1 MYVPKINSWSDDQE
15 ILEFMRR
22 FSFATI
28 VTARNGVPVAT
39 HLPFLVTK
47 DEGSIILYSHFAR
60 ANDHWQALDKQT
72 SLVIFSE
79 PHAYISPSHYEKEL
93 NVPTWNYL
101 SVHAYGRTTLI
112 NDTGK
117 LMELLENT
125 INNFEL
131 AYGKQWSGLPDQ
143 YRMNMIKGI
152 VGFSMVVTE
161 LQAKKKISQN
171 RSEGEKEKIVD
182 SLSES
187 KDTNAQLIAEYMK
200 GGNTHNYSGNESHR
214 DNRE

>member
-1 MYVPKINSWSDDQE
+1 MYIPKINSWNDDRE
-15 ILEFMRR
+15 IFEFMRR

-28 VTARNGVPVAT
+28 VTGRNDMPVAT
-39 HLPFLVTK
+39 HLPFLVSK
-47 DEGSIILYSHFAR
+47 VEDSIILYSHFAR
-60 ANDHWQALDKQT
+60 ANDHWQALVEQT

-101 SVHAYGRTTLI
+101 SVHAYGKATLI

-117 LMELLENT
+117 LMELLDNT
-125 INNFEL
+125 INNFE
-131 AYGKQWSGLPDQ
+131 ADYGKQWSSLPDQ

-171 RSEGEKEKIVD
+171 RSEVEKENIVH
-182 SLSES
+182 SLAKSE
-187 KDTNAQLIAEYMK
+187 DTNARLISEYMK
-200 GGNTHNYSGNESHR
+200 EGSNHNSAG
-214 DNRE
+214 

>member
-1 MYVPKINSWSDDQE
+1 MYIPRINSWNDDRE
-15 ILEFMRR
+15 IPDFMQR
-22 FSFATI
+22 FSFATM
-28 VTARNGVPVAT
+28 VSARNGIPIAT
-39 HLPFLVTK
+39 HLPFLVSK
-47 DEGSIILYSHFAR
+47 VEDSIILYSHFAR
-60 ANDHWQALDKQT
+60 ANDHWQALGEQT

-101 SVHAYGRTTLI
+101 AVHAYGKATLI
-112 NDTGK
+112 TDTDK

-125 INNFEL
+125 INNFE
-131 AYGKQWSGLPDQ
+131 ASYGKQWSSLPDQ

-171 RSEGEKEKIVD
+171 RSEGEKEKIVQ
-182 SLSES
+182 SLAKSE
-187 KDTNAQLIAEYMK
+187 DTNAQLIAEYMR
-200 GGNTHNYSGNESHR
+200 GGSNHNSSP
-214 DNRE
+214 